1 MSEITVDKINNL
13 AGTGAANFTYG
24 IKVGGAA
31 QSLGAGTFTN
41 SNTEPASPSDGDI
54 WYAPT
59 AGTLD
64 YRAAGEW
71 KRVIGGG
78 TANPPPFNGD
88 RMLVAGAQTSGWPP
102 SNPTYT
108 TNLMR
113 AVDLTGTG
121 GTATY
126 GYTISYLAVYGVC
139 GAQGDGRA
147 VWAGGQTSSGLVN
160 TIFYSAT
167 NAVNIVGTD
176 FGDLASACNYLS
188 SASNGT
194 TAIFNGGVGQT
205 ASLIEKITIA
215 TTGNASTWSGTA
227 TSATQKAGASNGT
240 KGFFMGGMTPSP
252 GATVLAT
259 IDVVTIDTEANAT
272 DWGDLVEG
280 KRNGP
285 GACGKTNGRILI
297 GGGWGGS
304 LLLDEIEYF
313 DSQNAGNAYSFGNL
327 AQTAA
332 YTCASCNDT
341 KAAWVGG
348 YGGSRS
354 NFQNIV
360 TIDTAANA
368 TDFGDYFVGIDSA
381 GSCSGAPA

>member
-1 MSEITVDKINNL
+1 MSDITVDKINNL

-24 IKVGGAA
+24 IKVGGSA
-31 QSLGAGTFTN
+31 QTIGGGTFTN
-41 SNTEPASPSDGDI
+41 NDTEPTSPSDGDI

-59 AGTLD
+59 AGNLD
-64 YRAAGEW
+64 YRAGSEW

-78 TANPPPFNGD
+78 TANPLPFNGD
-88 RMLVAGAQTSGWPP
+88 RMLVAGAQTAGFGG
-102 SNPTYT
+102 TYT

-113 AVDLTGTG
+113 YIDITGTG
-121 GTATY
+121 GQAQY
-126 GYTISYLAVYGVC
+126 GYTIGYQAVYGLC
-139 GAQGDGRA
+139 GAQGNGRA
-147 VWAGGQTSSGLVN
+147 VWAGGQRSSGLVDV
-160 TIFYSAT
+160 IFYTAT
-167 NAVNIVGTD
+167 NGSNVVGTD
-176 FGDLASACNYLS
+176 FGDLANACNYLA

-205 ASLIEKITIA
+205 ASLIEKVTIA

-252 GATVLAT
+252 GASVIDT
-259 IDVVTIDTEANAT
+259 IEVVTIDTEANAT
-272 DWGDLVEG
+272 DWGDLVG
-280 KRNGP
+280 AKRNGP
-285 GACGKTNGRILI
+285 GACGQTNGRILV
-297 GGGWGGS
+297 GGGWGPS

-327 AQTAA
+327 AQNAA

-341 KAAWVGG
+341 KAVWAGG

-360 TIDTAANA
+360 TIATAANA
-368 TDFGDYFVGIDSA
+368 TDFGDYFTSIDSP

>member
-1 MSEITVDKINNL
+1 MSDITVDKINNL

-24 IKVGGAA
+24 IKVGGSA
-31 QSLGAGTFTN
+31 QTLGGGTFTN
-41 SNTEPASPSDGDI
+41 SDTEPSSPSDGDI

-59 AGTLD
+59 AGNLD
-64 YRAAGEW
+64 YRAGGEW

-78 TANPPPFNGD
+78 TANPAPFNGD
-88 RMLVAGAQTSGWPP
+88 RMLVAGAQTLGFGD
-102 SNPTYT
+102 TYT

-113 AVDLTGTG
+113 YIDITGTG
-121 GTATY
+121 GQAQY
-126 GYTISYLAVYGVC
+126 GYTIGYQAVYGVC

-147 VWAGGQTSSGLVN
+147 VWAGGQRSSGLVDV
-160 TIFYSAT
+160 IFYTAT
-167 NAVNIVGTD
+167 NGSNVVGTD
-176 FGDLASACNYLS
+176 FGDLANACNYLS

-215 TTGNASTWSGTA
+215 TTGNASTWSGSA

-252 GATVLAT
+252 GASVIDT
-259 IDVVTIDTEANAT
+259 IEVVTIDTEANAT
-272 DWGDLVEG
+272 DWGDLVG
-280 KRNGP
+280 AKRNGP
-285 GACGKTNGRILI
+285 GACGQTNGRILI
-297 GGGWGGS
+297 GGGWGPS
-304 LLLDEIEYF
+304 LTLDEIEYF
-313 DSQNAGNAYSFGNL
+313 DSQNSGNAYSFGNL
-327 AQTAA
+327 AQRAA

-341 KAAWVGG
+341 KAVWAGG
-348 YGGSRS
+348 YGGSGRS
-354 NFQNIV
+354 DFQNIV

-368 TDFGDYFVGIDSA
+368 TSFGNYFTSIDSP

>member
-1 MSEITVDKINNL
+1 MSDITVDKINNL

-24 IKVGGAA
+24 IKVGGSA
-31 QSLGAGTFTN
+31 QTLGGGTFTN
-41 SNTEPASPSDGDI
+41 SDTEPSNPSDGDI

-59 AGTLD
+59 AGNLD
-64 YRAAGEW
+64 YRAGGEW

-78 TANPPPFNGD
+78 TANPAPFNGD
-88 RMLVAGAQTSGWPP
+88 RMLVAGAQTLGFGG
-102 SNPTYT
+102 TYT

-113 AVDLTGTG
+113 YIDITGTG
-121 GTATY
+121 GQAQY
-126 GYTISYLAVYGVC
+126 GYTIGYQAVYGVC

-147 VWAGGQTSSGLVN
+147 VWAGGQRSSGLVDV
-160 TIFYSAT
+160 IFYTAT
-167 NAVNIVGTD
+167 NGSNVVGTD
-176 FGDLASACNYLS
+176 FGDLANACNYLS

-215 TTGNASTWSGTA
+215 TTGNASTWSGSA

-252 GATVLAT
+252 GASVIDT
-259 IDVVTIDTEANAT
+259 IEVVTIDTEANAT
-272 DWGDLVEG
+272 DWGDLVG
-280 KRNGP
+280 AKRNGP
-285 GACGKTNGRILI
+285 GACGQKNGRILV
-297 GGGWGGS
+297 GGGWGPS

-327 AQTAA
+327 TQTAA

-341 KAAWVGG
+341 KAVWAGG
-348 YGGSRS
+348 YGGSGRS
-354 NFQNIV
+354 DFQNIV

-368 TDFGDYFVGIDSA
+368 TSFGNYFTSIDSP